1 MDNLISVI
9 KDGKMILLIFIKSEL
24 TNTDLPK
31 LNKYIKISINLS
43 FTLFNEFLLIM
54 INKLIILFDK
64 SILFV
69 NFNKWKHKNEILNK
83 E

>member
-54 INKLIILFDK
+54 IQ
-64 SILFV
+64 
-69 NFNKWKHKNEILNK
+69 
-83 E
+83 